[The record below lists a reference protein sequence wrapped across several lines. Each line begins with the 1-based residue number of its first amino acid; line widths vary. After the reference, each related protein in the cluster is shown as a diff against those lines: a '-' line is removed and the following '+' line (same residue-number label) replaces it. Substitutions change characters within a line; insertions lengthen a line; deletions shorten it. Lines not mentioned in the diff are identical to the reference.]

1 MQRDRALDAL
11 PLQLAFDCH
20 DHGGPDIQQSG
31 AQCTAARKGPT
42 KRGTVHGGAHGP
54 NKAGRSARR
63 RARAHLD
70 APLRVERV
78 GALVDG
84 GEVLGADGARAV
96 GDPVVEVGGQGQR
109 RLEAEGVL
117 LRLGFGR
124 AADNP
129 RR

>member
-1 MQRDRALDAL
+1 MQRDRALVPRRAAL
-11 PLQLAFDCH
+11 
-20 DHGGPDIQQSG
+20 
-31 AQCTAARKGPT
+31 AAGIR
-42 KRGTVHGGAHGP
+42 
-54 NKAGRSARR
+54 RR